1 MIDFFD
7 SLREINVVS
16 VSVRMLLAVLCG
28 GVIAL
33 SFVL

>member
-1 MIDFFD
+1 MSTFFD
-7 SLREINVVS
+7 SLRDINMVS
-16 VSVRMLLAVLCG
+16 VSVRMLLAVVCG